1 MPPKCKN
8 TKKPSKKQQLPADD
22 AASDEEEA
30 EVDWL
35 HHPAREILKL
45 AFFSGE
51 IPLDWNRQPKSIYD
65 KFKDRQE
72 FKGMPYDDTFKRRLS
87 SLRDQVKKK
96 KDAIDIDQRA
106 YDIFRK
112 NFPVRAFNDVGVR
125 RWHGSAAEFYLKA
138 DMKAGMHEGK
148 QPSELRATRIEFQ
161 LFSKDT
167 FRKHINQEKKLKKL
181 ENFLED
187 KKEKDAAKVKA
198 KNKKKTKVNVKAM
211 KKAMAKAEAKWKGQ
225 GQSDSDSSSEQS
237 EGELLAMPPKSKNRK
252 KPSVH
257 TVVEV
262 MDLSHY
268 PGSNLGERVE
278 SFLHQHAVAVI
289 ATSHCPFCRDVLDVL
304 AKQLGVT
311 VHVINV
317 DKINKGGEI
326 QRHVADTY
334 KHKTV
339 PAVFCRGSFLGGCND
354 VKALRA
360 NGKLEREILAGLIG
374 GVDELA
380 TSSSSSSSS

>member
-1 MPPKCKN
+1 MPPKSKN
-8 TKKPSKKQQLPADD
+8 TKKPSKKQPPADD

-65 KFKDRQE
+65 KFKDCQE

-112 NFPVRAFNDVGVR
+112 NFPVRNFNDVGVR

-148 QPSELRATRIEFQ
+148 QPSELRATRAEYQ
-161 LFSKDT
+161 LYSKET

-181 ENFLED
+181 ENFLDD
-187 KKEKDAAKVKA
+187 KKEKDVAKVKA
-198 KNKKKTKVNVKAM
+198 KGKKKAKANAEAM
-211 KKAMAKAEAKWKGQ
+211 KKAMAKAAKLAEAKWKGK

-237 EGELLAMPPKSKNRK
+237 EE
-252 KPSVH
+252 
-257 TVVEV
+257 E
-262 MDLSHY
+262 D
-268 PGSNLGERVE
+268 
-278 SFLHQHAVAVI
+278 
-289 ATSHCPFCRDVLDVL
+289 
-304 AKQLGVT
+304 
-311 VHVINV
+311 
-317 DKINKGGEI
+317 
-326 QRHVADTY
+326 
-334 KHKTV
+334 
-339 PAVFCRGSFLGGCND
+339 
-354 VKALRA
+354 
-360 NGKLEREILAGLIG
+360 

-380 TSSSSSSSS
+380 TSSSSSSSSSSSNSE